1 MEANGREVL
10 MRCNHT
16 KHESYW
22 VKDARGIELAKVC
35 DKCKKEV
42 LARFRPD
49 VLDNPNYWS
58 DEDIEE

>member
-1 MEANGREVL
+1 